1 MTRTTTIAF
10 ALALTLALPATAQ
23 TTREELDLPPLSY
36 AGATFL
42 HPNGCLYARA
52 DAPGS
57 LRRWHAISNG
67 HVVVAGARR
76 GTDCTGILTQPAGSS
91 R

>member
-1 MTRTTTIAF
+1 M
-10 ALALTLALPATAQ
+10 Q
-23 TTREELDLPPLSY
+23 LPPLSY
-36 AGATFL
+36 TAQTFL

-52 DAPGS
+52 DAPGAP
-57 LRRWHAISNG
+57 RRWHAISNG
-67 HVVVAGARR
+67 NVVVSGAQR